1 MIEEIICSKK
11 GEDKPGIHWEKHILI
26 CRTKDEKETHFIN
39 WVKVYEK
46 GYRLPP
52 DSVAVTYLEMKNAE
66 TL

>member
-26 CRTKDEKETHFIN
+26 CRLKNGNETHFIN

-52 DSVAVTYLEMKNAE
+52 DSVAVAYLEMKNAE